1 MPDSN
6 WLFRITGPAHR
17 LQCLQGP
24 GFWSQWSESNAHRL
38 LTVQLLSLS
47 YIGWSRRGYSK
58 PRPPRYECGAL
69 PLELLRH
76 GASAENRTPLIG
88 QAIRCPANG
97 PRPRNYGAD
106 GDNRNLFSGLEAQGT
121 PYIPRPPASHFLWCS
136 FSCQRAAFKH
146 TCSASPPSGNKL
158 DKTPQITGPKYKRG
172 GHFWWPPLLET
183 GMLFQDGQVTARAS

>member
-17 LQCLQGP
+17 LQCLQG
-24 GFWSQWSESNAHRL
+24 SEFLEPMERIERSWVAYRATAL
-38 LTVQLLSLS
+38 PLS

-76 GASAENRTPLIG
+76 GASTENRTPLIG
-88 QAIRCPANG
+88 QAIRCPANR

-121 PYIPRPPASHFLWCS
+121 PYIPRPLASHFLWCS
-136 FSCQRAAFKH
+136 FSCQRPAFKH
-146 TCSASPPSGNKL
+146 TCSASFPSGNKL
-158 DKTPQITGPKYKRG
+158 DKTPQITAQIQKGRP
-172 GHFWWPPLLET
+172 FLVAAP
-183 GMLFQDGQVTARAS
+183 S